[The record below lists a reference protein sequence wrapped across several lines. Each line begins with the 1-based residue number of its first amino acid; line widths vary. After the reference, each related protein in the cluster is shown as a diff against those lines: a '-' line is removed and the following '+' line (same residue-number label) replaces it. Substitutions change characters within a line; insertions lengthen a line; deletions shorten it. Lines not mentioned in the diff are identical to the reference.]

1 MTEQSSRL
9 PTADSVVAS
18 QPADFAIPPMDT
30 APITA
35 PETDVA
41 LAPSLAQE
49 PADGAT
55 ANADSRAP
63 ADDAAPDE
71 SANDAPDDVA
81 GAAKKR
87 IPPQAVVAQLIAAW
101 PQAFFNDPR
110 AVKPLA
116 IGTLQQILANRPA
129 ALEGFNSHAIRTGIK
144 FYTSRL
150 SYHYGMVNN
159 THRITLAGEAAD
171 EVDDKA
177 REFAKTQIIA
187 IQQQRAARRAAQN
200 PPVDSADVA
209 AESGDSDSG
218 ERPSRRPPRRRRVA
232 QPSDTG
238 AGSAA
243 GAAAPAGDH
252 AARPDRAESARA
264 GQPRAAQRASHPR
277 SDRRQS
283 AKPTANHPATQPA
296 KQSIAAEPARSEQLT
311 LEEKLARLAQHFGK
325 PS

>member
-49 PADGAT
+49 PTDGAT
-55 ANADSRAP
+55 ASADTLAP

-71 SANDAPDDVA
+71 STNDAPDDAPDDVA

-101 PQAFFNDPR
+101 PLAFFNDPR

-209 AESGDSDSG
+209 AESSDSG
-218 ERPSRRPPRRRRVA
+218 ERPSRRPPRRRRA
-232 QPSDTG
+232 AQQPSEAG

-243 GAAAPAGDH
+243 GAAVPAGDH
-252 AARPDRAESARA
+252 AARPDRSESART
-264 GQPRAAQRASHPR
+264 GQPRPDQRASHPR
-277 SDRRQS
+277 PDRRQS
-283 AKPTANHPATQPA
+283 AKPTANQPA